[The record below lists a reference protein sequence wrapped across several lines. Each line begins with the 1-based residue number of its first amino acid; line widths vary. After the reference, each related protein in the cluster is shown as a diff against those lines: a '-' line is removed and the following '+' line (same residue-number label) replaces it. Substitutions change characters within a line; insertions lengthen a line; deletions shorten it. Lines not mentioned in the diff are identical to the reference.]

1 MRFRLGVTFVTLLA
15 AMTALFVWA
24 GMAAGATKT
33 TYIQTADPTD
43 PQNTNIPYLAWAGET
58 VRVTKCLNFEGFQA
72 SDLNGLNFSL
82 SGTLNISGWSGDD
95 MAGPNTPFFLQSN
108 SQGLT
113 VNGQWVRNRGLCW
126 SGLVTSEKPG
136 LATLKLAVN
145 DPGLERWFTDSKAN
159 GGHGVLFEHDFLVI
173 WMQSQAPAI
182 TEVPTP
188 GDPAGDGTFKPVL
201 QSDGSYAFE
210 PGLIKAEVK
219 GTFPLGQNWAGLG
232 HPTVTLPDDW
242 KWLQDHF
249 AIDASPLGSQSPG
262 AAGSLYG
269 FNRWDIHDDDLNTE
283 GHTTSSFCTDKVD
296 PSLTVDAVDNCQGS
310 WGSGDWADFG
320 PFSNV
325 FGSTNGWAV
334 GPFDPIR
341 ADSTLLSDGKVDAG
355 DAPMPALRVD
365 VALGAAST
373 VGTLS
378 AVDKTNIYIRDSS
391 KDPGDNHNLYAPFY
405 KAYIPAA
412 WNGSSTSGVF
422 GATFANNYASFLTQ
436 GFDLPTSVA
445 APASVDSNLFSR
457 APLYDYWDAFPLM
470 TQSGYNGCYDVSG
483 DPFPLPT
490 GNLSQAVYT
499 DEHGEAYVQ
508 FNPDAGNVLTP
519 DSNGRCDI
527 YTGSLVG
534 NATITATSVY
544 PDQVPTWDGSNKVS
558 NTLAKTVDFVPSKIL
573 ACVPKGTNE
582 AFCVET
588 VKDLAGNPVEG
599 APVEFSAQAGQGASP
614 TLGADATAGVP
625 PYDTTGQGGAS
636 ANSGPIFAGGFIDL
650 TTNAK
655 GQAGIYVH
663 SSTNQCIDVSVE
675 NTGTRNGGAGIFR
688 DVDFNPTSGKP
699 CSNGGTDNSG
709 GGTTTATT
717 SGTTTSGS
725 TAGGGQVVL
734 ASPVALTAPAPTV
747 APVSIAKTTKVVKA
761 MSLVSASVIKT
772 RTGRYLSVRVN
783 GSAKTAK
790 LRITLIN
797 KNGKSHIVLRTVN
810 TNRVVRVANL
820 KLAPTV
826 KSVRVGLA

>member
-24 GMAAGATKT
+24 GMASAATKT
-33 TYIQTADPTD
+33 TSIQYADPTD

-58 VRVTKCLNFEGFQA
+58 VRVTKCLNFNGFQQ
-72 SDLNGLNFSL
+72 SDLQGLNFSL

-95 MAGPNTPFFLQSN
+95 AAGPNTPFFLQSN

-113 VNGQWVRNRGLCW
+113 VNGSWVRNRGLCW
-126 SGLVTSEKPG
+126 SGLITSEKPG

-145 DPGLERWFTDSKAN
+145 DPKLERWFTASQSN
-159 GGHGVLFEHDFLVI
+159 GGHGVLFEHDFIVI
-173 WMQSQAPAI
+173 WMTTQAPVI

-201 QSDGSYAFE
+201 QSNGSYAFE
-210 PGLIKAEVK
+210 PGLVKAEVK
-219 GTFPLGQNWAGLG
+219 GTFPLGQNWAALG

-242 KWLQDHF
+242 QWLQDHF
-249 AIDASPLGSQSPG
+249 AVDASPLGSQGPG
-262 AAGSLYG
+262 AAGSQYG
-269 FNRWDIHDDDLNTE
+269 FNRWDIHDDDLATE
-283 GHTTSSFCTDKVD
+283 GHTDSSFCTSKTDS
-296 PSLTVDAVDNCQGS
+296 SLAIDAVDNCNGS

-320 PFSNV
+320 PFSNI
-325 FGSTNGWAV
+325 FGGTNGWAV

-341 ADSTLLSDGKVDAG
+341 PESTLLSDGKVDAG

-365 VALGAAST
+365 FALGKAST
-373 VGTLS
+373 AGTLS
-378 AVDKTNIYIRDSS
+378 DVNKTDIYIRDSS
-391 KDPGDNHNLYAPFY
+391 MDPGTNHNLYAPFY

-422 GATFANNYASFLTQ
+422 GASFANNYASFLTQ
-436 GFDLPTSVA
+436 GFDLPGNVA
-445 APASVDSNLFSR
+445 APAGVDSNLFSH
-457 APLYDYWDAFPLM
+457 APLYDYWNAFPLV
-470 TQSGYNGCYDVSG
+470 TQYGGNGCFDVLG
-483 DPFPLPT
+483 NEFQLPT
-490 GNLSQAVYT
+490 GNLSEAVYT

-508 FNPDAGNVLTP
+508 FNPNEGNVLTP

-534 NATITATSVY
+534 NATITAQSVY
-544 PDQVPTWDGSNKVS
+544 PDQIPSYDPGIKVS
-558 NTLAKTVDFVPSKIL
+558 NVLTKTVDFVPSKVL

-588 VKDLAGNPVEG
+588 IKDLAGNPVAG
-599 APVEFSAQAGQGASP
+599 ADVEFSAQASQGASP
-614 TLGADATAGVP
+614 TLGADSTAGVP
-625 PYDTTGQGGAS
+625 PYDTTGQSIENGG
-636 ANSGPIFAGGFIDL
+636 PVVGGFIDL
-650 TTNAK
+650 NTNSK
-655 GQAGIYVH
+655 GQAGVYVH

-675 NTGTRNGGAGIFR
+675 NVGTRNGGAGIFR
-688 DVDFNPTSGKP
+688 DVDFNPTSGAA
-699 CSNGGTDNSG
+699 CSTGGTDNSG
-709 GGTTTATT
+709 GGTTSTP
-717 SGTTTSGS
+717 GTTTSGKP
-725 TAGGGQVVL
+725 AGGGGQVVL

-747 APVSIAKTTKVVKA
+747 APVSVAKTTKVVKA

-772 RTGRYLSVRVN
+772 RTGRYLTVRVN

-790 LRITLIN
+790 LRITLIS
-797 KNGKSHIVLRTVN
+797 KNGTSRVVLRTVK
-810 TNRVVRVANL
+810 TNHVVRVTNL

>member
-1 MRFRLGVTFVTLLA
+1 
-15 AMTALFVWA
+15 
-24 GMAAGATKT
+24 
-33 TYIQTADPTD
+33 
-43 PQNTNIPYLAWAGET
+43 
-58 VRVTKCLNFEGFQA
+58 
-72 SDLNGLNFSL
+72 
-82 SGTLNISGWSGDD
+82 
-95 MAGPNTPFFLQSN
+95 
-108 SQGLT
+108 
-113 VNGQWVRNRGLCW
+113 
-126 SGLVTSEKPG
+126 
-136 LATLKLAVN
+136 
-145 DPGLERWFTDSKAN
+145 
-159 GGHGVLFEHDFLVI
+159 
-173 WMQSQAPAI
+173 
-182 TEVPTP
+182 
-188 GDPAGDGTFKPVL
+188 
-201 QSDGSYAFE
+201 
-210 PGLIKAEVK
+210 
-219 GTFPLGQNWAGLG
+219 
-232 HPTVTLPDDW
+232 
-242 KWLQDHF
+242 
-249 AIDASPLGSQSPG
+249 
-262 AAGSLYG
+262 
-269 FNRWDIHDDDLNTE
+269 
-283 GHTTSSFCTDKVD
+283 
-296 PSLTVDAVDNCQGS
+296 
-310 WGSGDWADFG
+310 
-320 PFSNV
+320 
-325 FGSTNGWAV
+325 
-334 GPFDPIR
+334 
-341 ADSTLLSDGKVDAG
+341 
-355 DAPMPALRVD
+355 MPALRVD

-373 VGTLS
+373 AGTLS

-445 APASVDSNLFSR
+445 APASVDSNLFSH

-544 PDQVPTWDGSNKVS
+544 PDQVPTWDGSSKVS

-625 PYDTTGQGGAS
+625 PYDTTGQGGPSAS
-636 ANSGPIFAGGFIDL
+636 SGPIFAGGFIDL

-747 APVSIAKTTKVVKA
+747 APVSVAKTTKVVKA